1 MIPLA
6 RRYGG
11 AALAMLAI
19 AVLAVAL
26 HGAFAARFDPCA
38 DPAQLLQLDAYGR
51 SYEVEERPAVA
62 EMPPQ
67 RWITGQLPLAVTG
80 ASPLSFRVAHA
91 EEPFAIFSRPYL
103 MMPRLPDDQIE
114 VRELRVGPDVLPV
127 YRVFDDSLGDIAL
140 TRYFFAHGVSPVA
153 HPIASGIGSA
163 WQQLVHGTL
172 PVTTFAV
179 SVAADAETLPAVE
192 AAQEAWLSAVWSEF
206 RRACGP

>member
-6 RRYGG
+6 RRHGG
-11 AALAMLAI
+11 ATLALLAI

-38 DPAQLLQLDAYGR
+38 DPAQLVQLEAYGH
-51 SYEVEERPAVA
+51 SYAVEERPAVA

-67 RWITGQLPLAVTG
+67 RWIDGKLPSGQFG
-80 ASPLSFRVAHA
+80 SPLWFRVARA
-91 EEPFAIFSRPYL
+91 EEPFAVFSQPFL
-103 MMPRLPDDQIE
+103 MVPRLPEDRIE

-127 YRVFDDSLGDIAL
+127 YRAFDDSLGDIRI
-140 TRYFFAHGVSPVA
+140 TRYFIAQGVSPVA
-153 HPIASGIGSA
+153 HPILNGIGLA

-172 PVTTFAV
+172 PITAFAV
-179 SVAADAETLPAVE
+179 SASADAQTLPAVE

-206 RRACGP
+206 RRACRS

>member
-6 RRYGG
+6 RRFGG
-11 AALAMLAI
+11 AALALLAI

-38 DPAQLLQLDAYGR
+38 DPAQLLHLAAYGY

-67 RWITGQLPLAVTG
+67 RWIDGKLPPAPG
-80 ASPLSFRVAHA
+80 ASSLWFRVARA
-91 EEPFAIFSRPYL
+91 DEPFAIFSQSFL
-103 MMPRLPDDQIE
+103 MVPHLPGDQIE
-114 VRELRVGPDVLPV
+114 VRELRVGSDVLPV
-127 YRVFDDSLGDIAL
+127 YRIYDDSLGDIRL
-140 TRYFFAHGVSPVA
+140 TRYFFAQGVSPVA
-153 HPIASGIGSA
+153 HPIASGIGRT

-172 PVTTFAV
+172 PVTAFAV
-179 SVAADAETLPAVE
+179 SAAADARTLPAVE